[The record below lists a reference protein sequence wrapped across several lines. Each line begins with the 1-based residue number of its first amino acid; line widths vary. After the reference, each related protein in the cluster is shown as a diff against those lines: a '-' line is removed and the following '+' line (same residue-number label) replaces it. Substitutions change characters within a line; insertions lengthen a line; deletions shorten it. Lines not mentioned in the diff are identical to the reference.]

1 MVRQGYPRGRR
12 AWVQWIRQGPWR
24 ASLIWA
30 VATVLTTPVWLMSLP
45 LVMVFDAP
53 GSSENPWLWLMLSG
67 ILGLPLLCA
76 LTPLLLW
83 LLYGLGGAWPLARP
97 RLRCLGH
104 SAHALPMFSPFTVVV
119 SLIGLQLFCGGN
131 FACHP

>member
-1 MVRQGYPRGRR
+1 MRQREGRSRR

-30 VATVLTTPVWLMSLP
+30 VLTLLAAPVWLLSLP
-45 LVMVFDAP
+45 LVMMFDAP
-53 GSSENPWLWLMLSG
+53 GSSENPWLWLILSG
-67 ILGLPLLCA
+67 VFSLPLLCA

-83 LLYGLGGAWPLARP
+83 LLYGLGSAWPRARR
-97 RLRCLGH
+97 RLSCLGH
-104 SAHALPMFSPFTVVV
+104 AAHALPLLSPFTVVV
-119 SLIGLQLFCGGN
+119 AVIGLQLFCGGN